1 MAAERRVEI
10 VDAYI
15 ALVAETST
23 AEIPAAAIAER
34 AGVARTAI
42 AHFVGDRTALR
53 IAATEEIGRRYESTI
68 RSAWTDETPEALI
81 AVLFSNEWTSDRSD
95 DDRAF
100 DVLVASAERDRQ
112 TAAAIRR
119 VYDVLVG
126 ELADAIVA
134 ERGVDPSAAADVAYS
149 IVCIAEMNVA
159 MLALGVS
166 PARSVGAATAARR
179 LLDSV

>member
-1 MAAERRVEI
+1 MTAAPVTSSRRRRGRPSVAAERRVEI

-81 AVLFSNEWTSDRSD
+81 AVPEPVF
-95 DDRAF
+95 AVP
-100 DVLVASAERDRQ
+100 VLAMGLGLRRRDRGQ
-112 TAAAIRR
+112 R
-119 VYDVLVG
+119 
-126 ELADAIVA
+126 
-134 ERGVDPSAAADVAYS
+134 
-149 IVCIAEMNVA
+149 
-159 MLALGVS
+159 
-166 PARSVGAATAARR
+166 
-179 LLDSV
+179 